1 MTRTETPIENLR
13 GYLRQLSPQTRT
25 KLLAEVERLRQNGDD
40 LPGADIILAELRAD
54 VPALPDPRAEA
65 KAAME
70 RLDPPARYFFR
81 PVEPYLTDR
90 AAERA
95 NAGLISRFSL
105 FPIWEWIGRDLMAS
119 LARAYAA
126 DMKSIIAA
134 KKERE
139 ADLTVQAFQNKAVKY
154 LEGTLASK
162 NGADQARSRLNAR
175 GDSRATFDDLH
186 KILQVLKSAEAL
198 AGFTEG
204 LPARID
210 KFYGARL
217 EKTAA
222 ALDKLAADH
231 PDAVP
236 FALTLVSRRLKVPW
250 QLIRLA
256 TKAATTKDAAE
267 IAATPYAI
275 AVPMVFDQIEDRAET
290 LRETLRS
297 QHIPKAKELLSDLYN
312 TEYAVRVR
320 IDLAGSEWEA
330 RLDDIMDIV
339 YEALDTE
346 TIELPSGLRHVLKS
360 RGLKQHMTLIGQLTR
375 FGWLCRDAVSGSVT
389 TGLQWIAP
397 ARKS

>member
-1 MTRTETPIENLR
+1 MTRTEAPIENLR
-13 GYLRQLSPQTRT
+13 GYLRQLSPQTRS
-25 KLLAEVERLRQNGDD
+25 KLLAEVERLRQSGDD
-40 LPGADIILAELRAD
+40 LPGADIILAELRTDAA
-54 VPALPDPRAEA
+54 PPPDPKADA
-65 KAAME
+65 KAAIE
-70 RLDPPARYFFR
+70 RLDPPARYFFK

-90 AAERA
+90 KPDRA

-126 DMKSIIAA
+126 DMKSLIAA

-139 ADLTVQAFQNKAVKY
+139 ADLAVHAFQNKAVKY

-162 NGADQARSRLNAR
+162 HGADQARSRLAAR
-175 GDSRATFDDLH
+175 GDSPATFDDLD
-186 KILQVLKSAEAL
+186 KILRVLKATDAL
-198 AGFTEG
+198 AQFAEG

-210 KFYGARL
+210 KLYGARL
-217 EKTAA
+217 EKTVAT
-222 ALDKLAADH
+222 LDKLAAAG
-231 PDAVP
+231 PEAVP
-236 FALTLVSRRLKVPW
+236 FALTLVARRLKVYW

-267 IAATPYAI
+267 IAAMPYAV
-275 AVPMVFDQIEDRAET
+275 AVPMVLDQIEDQAEI
-290 LRETLRS
+290 LRDTLRS
-297 QHIPKAKELLSDLYN
+297 QHIPKAKEKLSDIYN

-320 IDLAGSEWEA
+320 IDLPGSDWEA
-330 RLDDIMDIV
+330 RLDDIMDLV

-360 RGLKQHMTLIGQLTR
+360 RGLKQHMTLVGQLTR
-375 FGWLCRDAVSGSVT
+375 LGWLCRDAVSDSVT

>member
-40 LPGADIILAELRAD
+40 LPGADIILAELRPE
-54 VPALPDPRAEA
+54 PAPPDPKAEA
-65 KAAME
+65 KAAIE
-70 RLDPPARYFFR
+70 RLEPPARYFFR

-90 AAERA
+90 SPERA

-105 FPIWEWIGRDLMAS
+105 PPIWEWIGRDLMAS
-119 LARAYAA
+119 LARAYMA
-126 DMKSIIAA
+126 DVKSLIAA

-139 ADLTVQAFQNKAVKY
+139 ADLAINAFQNKAVKY

-162 NGADQARSRLNAR
+162 NGTDHARSRLAAR
-175 GDSRATFDDLH
+175 GDSPATFDDLT
-186 KILQVLKSAEAL
+186 KILRVLKAADVL
-198 AGFTEG
+198 AQFAEG

-210 KFYGARL
+210 KLHGARL
-217 EKTAA
+217 DKTVA
-222 ALDKLAADH
+222 ALDRLAAAR

-236 FALTLVSRRLKVPW
+236 FALTLVARRLKVPW

-256 TKAATTKDAAE
+256 TKAATSKDAAE
-267 IAATPYAI
+267 IAATPYAL
-275 AVPMVFDQIEDRAET
+275 AVPMALDEMEDQAEL
-290 LRETLRS
+290 LRQTLRS
-297 QHIPKAKELLSDLYN
+297 QHIPKAKELLSDIYN

-320 IDLAGSEWEA
+320 IDLPGSAWEL

-360 RGLKQHMTLIGQLTR
+360 SGLKQHMTLVGQLTR
-375 FGWLCRDAVSGSVT
+375 LGWLCRDAVSDSVA
-389 TGLQWIAP
+389 TGLHWIAP
-397 ARKS
+397 ARKT

>member
-1 MTRTETPIENLR
+1 MSETPIESLK

-25 KLLAEVERLRQNGDD
+25 KLLAEIERLRQNGEDI
-40 LPGADIILAELRAD
+40 PGADIILAELRAD
-54 VPALPDPRAEA
+54 APPPDH
-65 KAAME
+65 KAALE
-70 RLDPPARYFFR
+70 RLEPPARYFFK
-81 PVEPYLTDR
+81 PAEPYLTDR
-90 AAERA
+90 SPERA
-95 NAGLISRFSL
+95 NAGLISKASL

-119 LARAYAA
+119 LARAYTA
-126 DMKSIIAA
+126 DMKSLIAE
-134 KKERE
+134 KKQRD
-139 ADLTVQAFQNKAVKY
+139 ADLAIQAFQNKAVKY

-162 NGADQARSRLNAR
+162 HGAEQARSRLATH
-175 GDSRATFDDLH
+175 GDSPAIYDDLC
-186 KILQVLKSAEAL
+186 KILRVLKAAEAL
-198 AGFTEG
+198 AQFAEG

-210 KFYGARL
+210 KLYGARL
-217 EKTAA
+217 EKTVA
-222 ALDKLAADH
+222 ALDKLASAR

-236 FALTLVSRRLKVPW
+236 FGLTLVARRLKVPW
-250 QLIRLA
+250 QLIRFA
-256 TKAATTKDAAE
+256 TKAAETKDAAE

-275 AVPMVFDQIEDRAET
+275 AVPMVLDQIEDQAEA

-297 QHIPKAKELLSDLYN
+297 QHIPKAKELLSDIYN

-320 IDLAGSEWEA
+320 IDLPGSDWEL

-375 FGWLCRDAVSGSVT
+375 LGWLCRDAVSGSVA
-389 TGLQWIAP
+389 TGLHWIAP